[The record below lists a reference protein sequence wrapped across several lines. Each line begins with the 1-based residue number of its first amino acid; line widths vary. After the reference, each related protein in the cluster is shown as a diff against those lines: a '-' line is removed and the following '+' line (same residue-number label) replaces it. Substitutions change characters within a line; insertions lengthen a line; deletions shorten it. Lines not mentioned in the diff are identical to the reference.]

1 MKRRKSKPGSYA
13 EWKALKVR
21 LNRQNSRRFNKVK
34 WRLEIERRFREANR
48 LPQSISEIL
57 I

>member
-1 MKRRKSKPGSYA
+1 MKQKKPGSYA

-21 LNRQNSRRFNKVK
+21 LNRQNSRRFSKVK
-34 WRLEIERRFREANR
+34 CRLEVERRFREANR